1 MKGWISLHRKILDN
15 PILTRG
21 RQYSRFEAFVY
32 MLLKANHKDNKALI
46 GNNLIIIK
54 KGSFIT
60 SQKKLMKEF
69 NWGSSR
75 LRTFL
80 KLLESD
86 GMIETNTNTIS
97 THITINNYKELQGL
111 QTANELQTKHKQT
124 ANKLQT
130 KTNNNVNNDNNDNK
144 EIREEKFI
152 NLVCSIGIK
161 TTPMVDPDI
170 IKEFCDYWTESN
182 INGNKMKFEMQKTF
196 DVKRR
201 LNKWIK
207 NQSEWNVK
215 PKSNISEYK
224 TSTSGHYIGYCDKC
238 NESSFY
244 KEFNLKGDSACCS
257 AKINPKRKQGI
268 ANE

>member
-75 LRTFL
+75 LRNFL

-111 QTANELQTKHKQT
+111 QTANELHTKHKQT
-124 ANKLQT
+124 AIKLQT
-130 KTNNNVNNDNNDNK
+130 KTNNNVNNDNK

-152 NLVCSIGIK
+152 KLVLAESIKMDKI
-161 TTPMVDPDI
+161 VEHNVIDD
-170 IKEFCDYWTESN
+170 FCNYWTESN

-257 AKINPKRKQGI
+257 AKINAKRKV
-268 ANE
+268 

>member
-124 ANKLQT
+124 TNKLQP
-130 KTNNNVNNDNNDNK
+130 KTNNNVNNDNK

-152 NLVCSIGIK
+152 KLVLAESIKMDKI
-161 TTPMVDPDI
+161 VEHNVIDD
-170 IKEFCDYWTESN
+170 FCNYWTESN

-207 NQSEWNVK
+207 NQSDWNVK

-257 AKINPKRKQGI
+257 AKINAKRKQGI

>member
-15 PILTRG
+15 PVLTRG

-97 THITINNYKELQGL
+97 THITVNNYKELQGL
-111 QTANELQTKHKQT
+111 RNTNELQTKHKQT

-130 KTNNNVNNDNNDNK
+130 KTNNNVNNDNNVNKK
-144 EIREEKFI
+144 EIFI
-152 NLVCSIGIK
+152 KKVFEFK
-161 TTPMVDPDI
+161 
-170 IKEFCDYWTESN
+170 KEYDKETLDEFIDYWTEKNMS
-182 INGNKMKFEMQKTF
+182 GTKMKYEMQKTF
-196 DVKRR
+196 DVSRR
-201 LNKWIK
+201 LKRWVK
-207 NQSEWNVK
+207 NSKDWNVK

-224 TSTSGHYIGYCDKC
+224 TSTSGHYIGYCDTC

-257 AKINPKRKQGI
+257 AKINPKRKI
-268 ANE
+268 

>member
-32 MLLKANHKDNKALI
+32 MLLKANHKDNKTLI

-75 LRTFL
+75 LRNFL

-86 GMIETNTNTIS
+86 GMIEANTNTIS

-111 QTANELQTKHKQT
+111 QNTNELQTKHKQT
-124 ANKLQT
+124 ENKIQT
-130 KTNNNVNNDNNDNK
+130 KTNNNVNNDNNVNNK
-144 EIREEKFI
+144 EVFTLGDAKFI
-152 NLVCSIGIK
+152 L
-161 TTPMVDPDI
+161 MVMSFE
-170 IKEFCDYWTESN
+170 KEYDKETLDEFIDYWTEKNMS
-182 INGNKMKFEMQKTF
+182 GTKAKYQMQKTF
-196 DVKRR
+196 DVSRR
-201 LNKWIK
+201 LKRWVK
-207 NQSEWNVK
+207 NSKDWNVK

-257 AKINPKRKQGI
+257 AKINPMRKV
-268 ANE
+268 

>member
-32 MLLKANHKDNKALI
+32 MLLKANHKDNEVLI
-46 GNNLIIIK
+46 GNQKIQVK

-69 NWGSSR
+69 NWGTSR
-75 LRTFL
+75 LRNFL
-80 KLLESD
+80 KLLQND
-86 GMIETNTNTIS
+86 DMIEINTNAIS
-97 THITINNYKELQGL
+97 TYITINNYKALQGL
-111 QTANELQTKHKQT
+111 QTANKSEANRKQIDSES
-124 ANKLQT
+124 QT
-130 KTNNNVNNDNNDNK
+130 KTNNNVNNDNNVNKK
-144 EIREEKFI
+144 EIFIKKVFEFEKEYDKETLDEFI
-152 NLVCSIGIK
+152 
-161 TTPMVDPDI
+161 
-170 IKEFCDYWTESN
+170 DYWTEKNMS
-182 INGNKMKFEMQKTF
+182 GTKMKYEMQKTF
-196 DVKRR
+196 DVSRR
-201 LNKWIK
+201 LKRWVK
-207 NQSEWNVK
+207 NSKDWNVK

-257 AKINPKRKQGI
+257 AKINPKRKI
-268 ANE
+268 

>member
-32 MLLKANHKDNKALI
+32 MLLKANHKDNKAVI
-46 GNNLIIIK
+46 GNQLIKIK
-54 KGSFIT
+54 KGSFLT

-97 THITINNYKELQGL
+97 THITVNNYKELQGL
-111 QTANELQTKHKQT
+111 RNTNELQTKHKQT

-130 KTNNNVNNDNNDNK
+130 KTNNNVNNDNNVNKK
-144 EIREEKFI
+144 EIFIKKVFEFEKEYDKETLDEFI
-152 NLVCSIGIK
+152 
-161 TTPMVDPDI
+161 
-170 IKEFCDYWTESN
+170 DYWTEKNMS
-182 INGNKMKFEMQKTF
+182 GTKMKYEMQKTF
-196 DVKRR
+196 DVSRR
-201 LNKWIK
+201 LKRWVK
-207 NQSEWNVK
+207 NSKDWNVK

-238 NESSFY
+238 NQSSFY

-257 AKINPKRKQGI
+257 AKINAKRKVC
-268 ANE
+268 

>member
-124 ANKLQT
+124 TNKLQP
-130 KTNNNVNNDNNDNK
+130 KTNNNVNNDNK

-152 NLVCSIGIK
+152 KLVLAESI
-161 TTPMVDPDI
+161 
-170 IKEFCDYWTESN
+170 
-182 INGNKMKFEMQKTF
+182 KMDKIVEH
-196 DVKRR
+196 
-201 LNKWIK
+201 
-207 NQSEWNVK
+207 NV
-215 PKSNISEYK
+215 I
-224 TSTSGHYIGYCDKC
+224 DD
-238 NESSFY
+238 F
-244 KEFNLKGDSACCS
+244 
-257 AKINPKRKQGI
+257 
-268 ANE
+268 

>member
-111 QTANELQTKHKQT
+111 RNTNELQTKHKQT

-130 KTNNNVNNDNNDNK
+130 KTNNNVNNDNNVNKK
-144 EIREEKFI
+144 EIFI
-152 NLVCSIGIK
+152 KKVFEFK
-161 TTPMVDPDI
+161 
-170 IKEFCDYWTESN
+170 KEYDKETLDEFIDYWTEKNMS
-182 INGNKMKFEMQKTF
+182 GTKMKYEMQKTF
-196 DVKRR
+196 DVSRR
-201 LNKWIK
+201 LKRWVK
-207 NQSEWNVK
+207 NSKDWNVK

-257 AKINPKRKQGI
+257 AKILPERKI
-268 ANE
+268 